1 VANGACKDASISIGG
16 AEVGDA
22 VLFSVVDPV
31 PEGVLL
37 YGVGVPSDGHMTLK
51 ACNFTGGAFPVLSN
65 IAIRALTFG
74 RKAAHLLWGRCRIGS
89 PRSARCSP
97 SWARSS

>member
-1 VANGACKDASISIGG
+1 MLNNSLTATDIDGGDSTGEISLGAGFAAAGACKDIAISIGG

-22 VLFSVVDPV
+22 VVFSLVDPV

-51 ACNFTGGAFPVLSN
+51 ACNFTGGAFP
-65 IAIRALTFG
+65 R
-74 RKAAHLLWGRCRIGS
+74 
-89 PRSARCSP
+89 
-97 SWARSS
+97 